1 MKNIILLALQVVLLS
16 GAYYAQDKAY
26 VIYNSKGKKVSYKKM
41 KQMTSDMDYIL
52 FGEYHD
58 NPISH
63 WLQLELTKDVFA
75 MRSSNLKLS
84 FEQIEQDQ
92 QMLLNDY
99 MIGKFDYKTFKDT
112 MRLWPNHKTDYQPL
126 IDFAKGNNLFC
137 LAANIPRKYAS
148 LLYKKG
154 RAALDTLTDL
164 EKSYMAPLDFKVDTS
179 LSQYQIFL
187 SGEMH
192 GGGMNM
198 LLAQAIKDV
207 TMAHF
212 MMLNHQKNDVVLHF
226 VGAFHSDFYQGIM
239 WYLQQQEPE
248 SKIMTITT
256 VSQADIRKLD
266 PENKGRADFIICVD
280 EDMTS
285 TH

>member
-1 MKNIILLALQVVLLS
+1 MKRSFFVFLFFSLLLNFS
-16 GAYYAQDKAY
+16 FGQDKAY
-26 VIYNSKGKKVSYKKM
+26 VIYNSKGKKVKYKKLLEM
-41 KQMTSDMDYIL
+41 AGDKDYVL

-63 WLQLELTKDVFA
+63 WLQLELTQDLYSEYSTK
-75 MRSSNLKLS
+75 LKLS

-92 QMLLNDY
+92 QLLLNDF

-126 IDFAKGNNLFC
+126 IDFAKENNLFC

-154 RAALDTLTDL
+154 RGALDSLTDL
-164 EKSYMAPLDFKVDTS
+164 EKSYIAPLDFKVDTT
-179 LSQYQIFL
+179 LSQYQVFL
-187 SGEMH
+187 TGDMH
-192 GGGMNM
+192 SGGMNM
-198 LLAQAIKDV
+198 LLAQAIKDA

-212 MMLNHQKNDVVLHF
+212 MMLNRKKDEVMIHF

-239 WYLQQQEPE
+239 WYLQQQEPASE
-248 SKIMTITT
+248 IMTITT
-256 VSQADIRKLD
+256 VSQADINKLD
-266 PENKGRADFIICVD
+266 EENKGRADFIICVA
-280 EDMTS
+280 ENMTS